1 MDNTTHESQYAN
13 AEISC
18 TADEQLCRD
27 AEFNL
32 LMQAGTIVRMERST
46 WRSCRGVLERWW
58 LTVRAS
64 APRRRPRRWAA

>member
-1 MDNTTHESQYAN
+1 MENTTHESQYAN

-32 LMQAGTIVRMERST
+32 LMRAPSFVWSVST
-46 WRSCRGVLERWW
+46 WRS
-58 LTVRAS
+58 S
-64 APRRRPRRWAA
+64 AAF